1 MFEAVYMAASGLINQ
16 QRRLDVIA
24 DNIANVDSA
33 GYRASRIDFADALY
47 TVGLNPSYP
56 RTPEPEGNQRHG
68 HGIATA
74 SITRETR
81 QGSLLVTENE
91 LDFAIEGSGF
101 LEVQNGAGEYFY
113 RRGGS
118 FYISVDSYTGQRSVV
133 DADGYF
139 LSGDYGA
146 LVTLPDGTSSISI
159 SAGGM
164 LEFTDED
171 GVVVGEIGLPVY
183 DFVNEMGLAS
193 VGSERYVRTDMSGE
207 MTYAE
212 GSRVITGCLE
222 DSNVELA
229 KEMTNMIRAQ
239 RAFSLASR
247 ALTTADDM
255 DGLANS
261 LRK

>member
-1 MFEAVYMAASGLINQ
+1 MAASGLINQ
-16 QRRLDVIA
+16 QRRLDVVA
-24 DNIANVDSA
+24 DNIANVNST
-33 GYRASRIDFADALY
+33 GHRASRLDFADALY

-68 HGIATA
+68 HGVATA

-81 QGSLLVTENE
+81 QGNLLATENE

-101 LEVQNGAGEYFY
+101 LEVQNGAEYFY

-118 FYISVDSYTGQRSVV
+118 FYISVDPYTGQRSVV

-139 LSGDYGA
+139 LSGEYGA
-146 LVTLPDGTSSISI
+146 LVTLPDEASSVSV

-171 GVVVGEIGLPVY
+171 GVVVGELGLPVY

-193 VGSERYVRTDMSGE
+193 VGSEKYVRTDMSGE
-207 MTYAE
+207 MTAAE
-212 GSRVITGCLE
+212 GSRVVSGYLE
-222 DSNVELA
+222 NSNVELA